1 MSAPFDETELRRAA
15 EKRASAILGFRYHL
29 IVYLMVNGGL
39 VALNLTTSH
48 HYLWSLW
55 SVLGWGIG
63 LVSHGLSVYG
73 RSGQSY
79 EAMVQREMERLRR
92 R

>member
-1 MSAPFDETELRRAA
+1 MSAPLDEVELRRAA

-29 IVYLMVNGGL
+29 TIYLLVNGGL
-39 VALNLTTSH
+39 LALNLTTSS

-55 SVLGWGIG
+55 SVFGWGIG

-73 RSGQSY
+73 RRGQSY
-79 EAMVQREMERLRR
+79 EAMVQREMERMRR
-92 R
+92 